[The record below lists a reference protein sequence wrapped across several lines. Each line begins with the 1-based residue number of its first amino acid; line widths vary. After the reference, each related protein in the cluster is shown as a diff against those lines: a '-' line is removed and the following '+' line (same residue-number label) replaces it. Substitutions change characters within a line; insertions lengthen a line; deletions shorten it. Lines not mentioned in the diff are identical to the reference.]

1 MTNLNVKNN
10 NEKSI
15 ITYERKIILICI
27 RYNLIKNKI
36 SMYCSIL
43 FVNYKSKK
51 YRRNYDNIFYK
62 IYKYKYNKN
71 YIMS

>member
-15 ITYERKIILICI
+15 ITYERKIILIYI

-36 SMYCSIL
+36 SIYCSIL
-43 FVNYKSKK
+43 FVNYKSK
-51 YRRNYDNIFYK
+51 
-62 IYKYKYNKN
+62 
-71 YIMS
+71 